1 MMQDGLGDS
10 DVVVDI
16 DESIPIDKLK
26 PNTRVALHA
35 HSQKIAKIMPS
46 KVDPIVSLMKVEKI
60 PDSTYDMCGG
70 LDKQIAEVKEVIE
83 LPFKHPELF
92 EALGVQQ
99 PKVCLTQQVS
109 HLQGVLLYGP
119 PGTGKTLLAR
129 AVAHHTDCSF
139 IRLSGSELVQK
150 YIGEGARMVRELFV
164 SARQVVGVIV

>member
-1 MMQDGLGDS
+1 MNQDGLGDS

-60 PDSTYDMCGG
+60 PDSTYDICGG

-99 PKVCLTQQVS
+99 PKV
-109 HLQGVLLYGP
+109 
-119 PGTGKTLLAR
+119 
-129 AVAHHTDCSF
+129 
-139 IRLSGSELVQK
+139 
-150 YIGEGARMVRELFV
+150 
-164 SARQVVGVIV
+164 VI

>member
-1 MMQDGLGDS
+1 M
-10 DVVVDI
+10 VDI

-35 HSQKIAKIMPS
+35 HSQKISKIMPS
-46 KVDPIVSLMKVEKI
+46 KVDPIVSLMKVEKV

-99 PKVCLTQQVS
+99 PKV
-109 HLQGVLLYGP
+109 QG
-119 PGTGKTLLAR
+119 TLF
-129 AVAHHTDCSF
+129 D
-139 IRLSGSELVQK
+139 
-150 YIGEGARMVRELFV
+150 
-164 SARQVVGVIV
+164 